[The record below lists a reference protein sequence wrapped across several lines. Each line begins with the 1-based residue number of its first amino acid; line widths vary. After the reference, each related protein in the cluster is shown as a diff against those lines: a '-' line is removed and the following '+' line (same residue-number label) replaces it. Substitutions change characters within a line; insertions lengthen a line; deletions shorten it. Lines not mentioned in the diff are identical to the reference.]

1 MSNVL
6 VLMGGESTE
15 REVSIKTG
23 IEVSKSLRNLGFEVT
38 EFDPKREQLS
48 EIPNISPDIVFN
60 ALHGRFGEDGFIQ
73 GLLEVYKIPYTHSGV
88 LASSLAMDKFF
99 SKKIFESAGIKC
111 TFGNV
116 YYLNDFFSNEVM
128 DYPYVVKPI
137 NEGSSFGVNIIF
149 DKKDKK
155 NFMTNNNWTY
165 GKKIL
170 VEKYVPG
177 KELTVAIYKDKA
189 IGVTEIAYESRVYDY
204 NAKYDHNSSKHYIP
218 AMISKEKYNEA
229 LNVGIKAHRSLG
241 CRGIT
246 RADIRYDSE
255 SGSEELYLME
265 LNTQPGLT
273 PISLFPEIASYAGIT
288 YDEIVNWLIEDA
300 GCNK

>member
-1 MSNVL
+1 MSHVL
-6 VLMGGESTE
+6 VLMGGESAE
-15 REVSIKTG
+15 REVSLKTG
-23 IEVSKSLRNLGFEVT
+23 YEVSKSLKNIGFKVT
-38 EFDPKREQLS
+38 EFDPKELQLS

-88 LASSLAMDKFF
+88 LSSALAMDKFF

-111 TFGNV
+111 TSGGV
-116 YYLNDFFSNEVM
+116 YFLDDFFDNEVM
-128 DYPYVVKPI
+128 EYPYVIKPI
-137 NEGSSFGVNIIF
+137 NEGSSVGVNIIF
-149 DKKDKK
+149 NKEDRK
-155 NFMTNNNWTY
+155 NFITRSDWSF

-177 KELTVAIYKDKA
+177 KELTVAVFKDRA
-189 IGVTEIAYESRVYDY
+189 IGVTEIVYQSKVYDY
-204 NAKYDHNSSKHYIP
+204 NAKYQKNSSKHFIP
-218 AMISKEKYNEA
+218 ANISKDKYNEA
-229 LNVGIKAHRSLG
+229 LDVGIKAHRSLG

-246 RADIRYDSE
+246 RADMRYDSI
-255 SGSEELYLME
+255 SGSEEIYLME

-273 PISLFPEIASYAGIT
+273 PISLFPEIASYAGIKF
-288 YDEIVNWLIEDA
+288 DEIINWLIEDA